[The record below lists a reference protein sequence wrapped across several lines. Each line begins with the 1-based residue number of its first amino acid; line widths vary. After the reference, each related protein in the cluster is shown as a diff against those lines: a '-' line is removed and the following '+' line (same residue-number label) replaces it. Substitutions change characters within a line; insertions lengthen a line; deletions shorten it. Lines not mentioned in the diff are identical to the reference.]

1 MSNKRN
7 LLFYKSDC
15 KLSQVV
21 IQLLNSEGLLNSID
35 CLDVDKLK
43 KIPSQIKQVP
53 TLILPQ
59 LNKILIGKEILLFIQ
74 NIKQSKNQFKQEQI
88 NQIDKEDLYLNQQ
101 NHLNNEQPKEQ
112 FKEPPKEQ
120 PKEKKILGYIQNEM
134 DGFSDKYAYKDIN
147 EAPQH
152 NFVNCKNIEQTIYT
166 GQEENIKY
174 DDTKLN
180 VLKSK
185 LETERKLQ
193 EREIEKTFKEQ
204 SKLRDQIIAKQ
215 NEINKK
221 IEEQVNERNKKLFNQ

>member
-21 IQLLNSEGLLNSID
+21 IKLLNSEGLLNSID

-59 LNKILIGKEILLFIQ
+59 LNKILIGKEILIFIQ
-74 NIKQSKNQFKQEQI
+74 EIKQSKNQVKQEQI
-88 NQIDKEDLYLNQQ
+88 NQLNKPIEKEEININNQNNQQ
-101 NHLNNEQPKEQ
+101 NNQKS
-112 FKEPPKEQ
+112 
-120 PKEKKILGYIQNEM
+120 KEKKILGYIQNEM

-152 NFVNCKNIEQTIYT
+152 NYVNCKNIEQTIYT

-185 LETERKLQ
+185 LENERKLQ
-193 EREIEKTFKEQ
+193 EREIDKIFKEQ

-221 IEEQVNERNKKLFNQ
+221 IEEQVNERNKKLFYQ

>member
-15 KLSQVV
+15 KLSQIV

-53 TLILPQ
+53 TLILPN
-59 LNKILIGKEILLFIQ
+59 LNKILIGKEILIFIQ
-74 NIKQSKNQFKQEQI
+74 NIKQSKNQIKQDQFNQLNNPIEKEEIQNNQQSNQQENKI
-88 NQIDKEDLYLNQQ
+88 NQKS
-101 NHLNNEQPKEQ
+101 
-112 FKEPPKEQ
+112 
-120 PKEKKILGYIQNEM
+120 KEKKILGYIQNEM

-152 NFVNCKNIEQTIYT
+152 NFVNCRNIEQSIYT

-180 VLKSK
+180 TLKSK

>member
-21 IQLLNSEGLLNSID
+21 IKLLNSEGLLNSID

-59 LNKILIGKEILLFIQ
+59 LNKILIGKEILIFIQ
-74 NIKQSKNQFKQEQI
+74 EIKQSKNQVKQEQI
-88 NQIDKEDLYLNQQ
+88 NQLNKPIEKEEININNNQQ
-101 NHLNNEQPKEQ
+101 NNQK
-112 FKEPPKEQ
+112 
-120 PKEKKILGYIQNEM
+120 PKEKKVLGYIQNEM

-152 NFVNCKNIEQTIYT
+152 NYVNCKNIEQTIYT

-185 LETERKLQ
+185 LENERKLQ
-193 EREIEKTFKEQ
+193 EREIDKIFKEQ

-221 IEEQVNERNKKLFNQ
+221 IEEQVKEHNKKLFNQ

>member
-7 LLFYKSDC
+7 LLFYKSNC

-53 TLILPQ
+53 TLILPN

-74 NIKQSKNQFKQEQI
+74 DIKQSKKQVKQEQFNQLNKPI
-88 NQIDKEDLYLNQQ
+88 EKEEINNQINQQ
-101 NHLNNEQPKEQ
+101 NNQK
-112 FKEPPKEQ
+112 

-152 NFVNCKNIEQTIYT
+152 NFVNCKNIEQSIYT

-180 VLKSK
+180 TLKDK

-204 SKLRDQIIAKQ
+204 SKLRDQIIARQ

>member
-53 TLILPQ
+53 TLILPN
-59 LNKILIGKEILLFIQ
+59 LNKILIGKEILIFIQ
-74 NIKQSKNQFKQEQI
+74 NIKQSKNQIKQEQFNQLNNSIEKENI
-88 NQIDKEDLYLNQQ
+88 NNQQ
-101 NHLNNEQPKEQ
+101 NNQIS
-112 FKEPPKEQ
+112 
-120 PKEKKILGYIQNEM
+120 KEKKILGYIQNEM

-152 NFVNCKNIEQTIYT
+152 NFVNCKNIEQIIYT

-180 VLKSK
+180 TLKSK
-185 LETERKLQ
+185 LENERKLQ
-193 EREIEKTFKEQ
+193 EKEIKNTFKEQ
-204 SKLRDQIIAKQ
+204 SKIREQIIARQ

-221 IEEQVNERNKKLFNQ
+221 IEEQVNERNKKLFYQ

>member
-53 TLILPQ
+53 TLILPN
-59 LNKILIGKEILLFIQ
+59 LNKILIGKEILIFIQ
-74 NIKQSKNQFKQEQI
+74 NIKQSKNQFKQEQFI
-88 NQIDKEDLYLNQQ
+88 QLNNSIEKEDLQNNQSIQQSNQQ
-101 NHLNNEQPKEQ
+101 INQK
-112 FKEPPKEQ
+112 

-174 DDTKLN
+174 NDTELN
-180 VLKSK
+180 TLKSK

-193 EREIEKTFKEQ
+193 EKEIEKKFKEQ
-204 SKLRDQIIAKQ
+204 SKLREQIIQKQ
-215 NEINKK
+215 NETNKK

>member
-7 LLFYKSDC
+7 LLFYKSNC

-53 TLILPQ
+53 TLILPN
-59 LNKILIGKEILLFIQ
+59 LNKILIGKEILVFIQ
-74 NIKQSKNQFKQEQI
+74 NIKQSKNQVKQEQF
-88 NQIDKEDLYLNQQ
+88 NQLNNPIEKEEPQLNQQ
-101 NHLNNEQPKEQ
+101 INQK
-112 FKEPPKEQ
+112 

-152 NFVNCKNIEQTIYT
+152 NFVNCKNIEQSIYT

-180 VLKSK
+180 TLKSK

-204 SKLRDQIIAKQ
+204 SKLRDQIIARQ

>member
-7 LLFYKSDC
+7 LLFYKSNC

-53 TLILPQ
+53 TLILPN
-59 LNKILIGKEILLFIQ
+59 LNKILIGKEILIFIQ
-74 NIKQSKNQFKQEQI
+74 NIKQSKNQIKQEQFNQLNNSIEKENI
-88 NQIDKEDLYLNQQ
+88 NNQQ
-101 NHLNNEQPKEQ
+101 NNQIS
-112 FKEPPKEQ
+112 
-120 PKEKKILGYIQNEM
+120 KEKKILGYIQNEM

-152 NFVNCKNIEQTIYT
+152 NFVNCKNIEQIIYT

-180 VLKSK
+180 TLKSK
-185 LETERKLQ
+185 LENERKLQ
-193 EREIEKTFKEQ
+193 EKEIKNTFKEQ
-204 SKLRDQIIAKQ
+204 SKIREQIIARQ

-221 IEEQVNERNKKLFNQ
+221 IEEQVNERNKKLFYQ

>member
-21 IQLLNSEGLLNSID
+21 IKLLNSEGLLNSID

-59 LNKILIGKEILLFIQ
+59 LNKILIGKEILIFIQ
-74 NIKQSKNQFKQEQI
+74 EIKQSKNQVKQEQI
-88 NQIDKEDLYLNQQ
+88 NQLNKPIEKEEININNNQQ
-101 NHLNNEQPKEQ
+101 NNQKL
-112 FKEPPKEQ
+112 
-120 PKEKKILGYIQNEM
+120 KEKKVLGYIQNEM

-152 NFVNCKNIEQTIYT
+152 NYVNCKNIEQTIYT

-185 LETERKLQ
+185 LENERKLQ
-193 EREIEKTFKEQ
+193 EREIDKIFKEQ

-221 IEEQVNERNKKLFNQ
+221 IEEQVKEHNKKLFNQ